1 VHGGELTEV
10 AATAAM
16 DASKPAT
23 PVVLQPCARTRGKG
37 GLGCRTSSSA
47 GRNEG
52 RVGGGGEGHDGSAH
66 RPFIAGG
73 GKKGVSGPRLD
84 TRREKGRGGVP

>member
-1 VHGGELTEV
+1 
-10 AATAAM
+10 
-16 DASKPAT
+16 
-23 PVVLQPCARTRGKG
+23 VLGHEEKG
-37 GLGCRTSSSA
+37 GLGVARAHRRGEMRA
-47 GRNEG
+47 GW
-52 RVGGGGEGHDGSAH
+52 GGGEGHDGSAQ